1 MSSFKK
7 WKVLVLS
14 KLIEILNIEQ
24 DQDPY
29 LREKIIKLID
39 KLHYVKLRD
48 LYSVI
53 TDLYEL
59 SQKIK
64 DLYDLIPKFDQV
76 KKWIEQ
82 SKRKTESSV

>member
-1 MSSFKK
+1 MGSCSYKK

-39 KLHYVKLRD
+39 KLHYIKLRD

-64 DLYDLIPKFDQV
+64 DLYDLIPKYEQV
-76 KKWIEQ
+76 KLWIEQ
-82 SKRKTESSV
+82 SKRKKNV